1 MLTCLV
7 ELPEAV
13 DSAFSVQGYWEMNG
27 TQLAESANSVDR
39 LSITK
44 NFTET
49 NPLMITIRFN
59 PMLLSD
65 AGTYS
70 CSATVQP
77 QDSTSNFI
85 SGTSMPVSNQRT
97 IAVQGTNFSV
107 IILISY

>member
-27 TQLAESANSVDR
+27 TQLAESANSDNR
-39 LSITK
+39 LSITN

-49 NPLMITIRFN
+49 NPLITIRFH

-77 QDSTSNFI
+77 QDSTSNFVR
-85 SGTSMPVSNQRT
+85 GTSMPVSNQRT
-97 IAVQGTNFSV
+97 ITVQGTNFSV